1 MRATWFIRGLFAI
14 FVVMDFLPGSG
25 APFFRYAGSDPS
37 LLVWNFGWPL
47 PLMIYDGRSGFHIGP
62 FMSSVVCGELF
73 LLCLVIYLWRVRRK
87 KILHS
92 KSVGACKISG
102 IPTEAF
108 KDILK
113 TLRAEGWKTVQE
125 YDGFDA
131 WIDYGM
137 VILQMGEKVLRF
149 EWDNWMEGT
158 VEGQKDV
165 VEKVRHRFSLQ
176 RSDAPPSGKGD

>member
-1 MRATWFIRGLFAI
+1 
-14 FVVMDFLPGSG
+14 
-25 APFFRYAGSDPS
+25 
-37 LLVWNFGWPL
+37 
-47 PLMIYDGRSGFHIGP
+47 
-62 FMSSVVCGELF
+62 MSSVVCGELI

-87 KILHS
+87 KVLHS
-92 KSVGACKISG
+92 KFVGACKISG

-113 TLRAEGWKTVQE
+113 ILRAEGWKTVQE

-165 VEKVRHRFSLQ
+165 VEEICHRFSLE
-176 RSDAPPSGKGD
+176 RSDAPLAGNGS